1 MNADTESQQ
10 RRLLTLAASASV
22 ATALVLIA
30 VKTVAWMMT
39 GSVSL
44 LASLVDSVMDSLASL
59 MTSPRS
65 ITRWYPPT
73 TSTGSA
79 TAKRKPWPASA
90 RRC

>member
-1 MNADTESQQ
+1 MNADSERQQ

-22 ATALVLIA
+22 ATALVLIV

-59 MTSPRS
+59 MNFAA
-65 ITRWYPPT
+65 IH
-73 TSTGSA
+73 
-79 TAKRKPWPASA
+79 
-90 RRC
+90 